1 MADEITA
8 AAKIANIALTHLGE
22 AKIDGLGDEN
32 QRARLC
38 NLRFADCRNIV
49 LRTHPW
55 TCVTKRAKLSLII
68 DDLTGAAVKPVFG
81 FAYMYKLPADFLRVL
96 QTDDISQPHQIETY
110 TQAAGS
116 TREAT
121 SAPVLITDATSVSIK
136 YIHLPPNLEI
146 LSPDIAN
153 LIGLLLAS
161 ELAEPLTAKVDL
173 KARLDQRFIMGLAA
187 ARSTDSM
194 QGTPEVI
201 ENFTWLNSR
210 GAGLG
215 GNRTDTLYYKDGSV
229 RYDVPAGGRTESP
242 NSVFS

>member
-1 MADEITA
+1 MADLIGET
-8 AAKIANIALTHLGE
+8 KIANIALTHLGE

-38 NLRFADCRNIV
+38 KLRFDDCRNMV
-49 LRTHPW
+49 LRSHPW
-55 TCVTKRAKLSLII
+55 SCVTKRAKLSLIL
-68 DDLTGAAVKPVFG
+68 DPATGTALAPVYG
-81 FAYMYKLPADFLRVL
+81 FTYMYQLPNDFLRVL
-96 QTDDISQPHQIETY
+96 QVDDISQPYQIETY
-110 TQAAGS
+110 TLETGTAI
-116 TREAT
+116 EAT
-121 SAPVLITDATSVSIK
+121 SAPVLLTDATSIKIK
-136 YIHLPPNLEI
+136 YIHNPPNVEI
-146 LSPDIAN
+146 LTPDIAN

-173 KARLDQRFIMGLAA
+173 KQRLDERFILGLAA

-210 GAGLG
+210 GTGLG
-215 GNRTDTLYYKDGSV
+215 GNQTDTLYYKDGAV